1 MHRQSTMQGD
11 EKSRSEI
18 PPGTLEMLILKT
30 LKRFGPMHGYAIAKS
45 IQQTSEDVLRVEE
58 GSLYP
63 ALQRILIK
71 GWVTAEWVQAGPK
84 RRSRIYHL
92 TQEGRKQLIA
102 EVSEYRRVS
111 QAIGRGIEPAGK
123 ERPCSGGTRRAA
135 GLRPSGIATY
145 WIATSKR
152 KCSRTWRC
160 RRGRTGRAA
169 WTPRRRATQ
178 PGASSAT
185 RRR

>member
-1 MHRQSTMQGD
+1 MHRQSTMKGD

-111 QAIGRGIEPAGK
+111 QAIGRVIEPA
-123 ERPCSGGTRRAA
+123 
-135 GLRPSGIATY
+135 
-145 WIATSKR
+145 
-152 KCSRTWRC
+152 
-160 RRGRTGRAA
+160 
-169 WTPRRRATQ
+169 
-178 PGASSAT
+178 
-185 RRR
+185 